1 MYLVR
6 AVVAAGCL
14 SLAGCAHAGI
24 APATRPPAAADA
36 LVVLTG
42 FGYGRGGERAFRA
55 LDREL
60 ASEGIDLYVPA
71 YVARAGLEP
80 SRDRLRRFIRDARLD
95 RYERVHVFA
104 FIAGGWTFNPL
115 ADTGALPN
123 LATVIYDRSP
133 YQERAPRVAMEKLP
147 FPARL
152 KYGDILAELARTPY
166 APLTIEG
173 PRVGIL
179 VETRPT
185 SFVRRFARTAQRY
198 GPYQFECDSFAQRYD
213 DCAYV
218 AMTHDDL
225 YERFAEVW
233 PEVRAFIR
241 DGRFT
246 GGAIRTPPVRR
257 EAAAAQR

>member
-6 AVVAAGCL
+6 AVAAACCL
-14 SLAGCAHAGI
+14 SLAGCAHTGI
-24 APATRPPAAADA
+24 APATRPQAAADA

-55 LDREL
+55 LERGMT
-60 ASEGIDLYVPA
+60 SEGIDLYVPA
-71 YVARAGLEP
+71 YVSRDGLEP
-80 SRDRLRRFIRDARLD
+80 SRDRLRRFISDARLD

-115 ADTGALPN
+115 AETGALPN

-133 YQERAPRVAMEKLP
+133 YQERAPRVAVDKLP

-152 KYGDILAELARTPY
+152 KYGDILAEVARTPY

-173 PRVGIL
+173 PRVGIV
-179 VETRPT
+179 VETKPT
-185 SFVRRFARTAQRY
+185 SFVRRFARTAREY
-198 GPYQFECDSFAQRYD
+198 GPYQFECAAFAQRYD
-213 DCAYV
+213 DCAYL
-218 AMTHDDL
+218 AMAHDDV

-241 DGRFT
+241 DGRFSA
-246 GGAIRTPPVRR
+246 GAVRTPPIPRQ
-257 EAAAAQR
+257 AAAAHR